1 MDHARSSLDHGS
13 TWWAALDADRIE
25 LEVPASRYLELT
37 VLAEDADTPEMDII
51 EKDIGRTFPEYEEYR
66 RMEPQ
71 LRRVLRAYAVRNT
84 YCQGMSFIAATLL
97 QHFSEPRAFCA
108 LAVIVED
115 FLPGTIPLPNA
126 CPTPAQPQHP
136 PHTLPTP
143 SLHPPTLSL
152 HPPYTLPTPSLHAP
166 CTPLHPDP
174 TTPPLPAGYFD
185 DDLHGAYMDQQI
197 TFSTFLPWRLPRL
210 AAHFAALDFPMS
222 IVGLRWYLCLY
233 SADLSPASTCR
244 LWDVSLT
251 LRPHLFGTT
260 APFPPLT
267 FTLIALPHLSPH

>member
-136 PHTLPTP
+136 PPTPHTRIMPHIYTLPA
-143 SLHPPTLSL
+143 PPYTLPAPSL
-152 HPPYTLPTPSLHAP
+152 HPPYTLPARSV
-166 CTPLHPDP
+166 HPA
-174 TTPPLPAGYFD
+174 T
-185 DDLHGAYMDQQI
+185 
-197 TFSTFLPWRLPRL
+197 S
-210 AAHFAALDFPMS
+210 
-222 IVGLRWYLCLY
+222 
-233 SADLSPASTCR
+233 
-244 LWDVSLT
+244 
-251 LRPHLFGTT
+251 RPHH
-260 APFPPLT
+260 P
-267 FTLIALPHLSPH
+267 TLASWLL

>member
-25 LEVPASRYLELT
+25 REVPASRYLELT

-97 QHFSEPRAFCA
+97 QHLSEPRAFCA

-126 CPTPAQPQHP
+126 CPTPAQPQQP

-143 SLHPPTLSL
+143 SLHPPTPSL
-152 HPPYTLPTPSLHAP
+152 HPPYTLPAPSLHPPYTLPARF
-166 CTPLHPDP
+166 LHPATSPPHHP
-174 TTPPLPAGYFD
+174 T
-185 DDLHGAYMDQQI
+185 
-197 TFSTFLPWRLPRL
+197 L
-210 AAHFAALDFPMS
+210 ASWL
-222 IVGLRWYLCLY
+222 L
-233 SADLSPASTCR
+233 
-244 LWDVSLT
+244 
-251 LRPHLFGTT
+251 
-260 APFPPLT
+260 
-267 FTLIALPHLSPH
+267 